1 MLAQTEMRPMQRD
14 KVLSTLRQHQTAL
27 KKLGVRSLALFG
39 SVARDEAIPSSD
51 VDILVEFEPPVTFD
65 RYMDLKFHL
74 EDQLGRKVDL
84 VSWKSLKP
92 PIRASVEEE
101 AIHVA

>member
-1 MLAQTEMRPMQRD
+1 MLAQIEMLYMQRD
-14 KVLSTLRQHQTAL
+14 IILSTLKRHQTVL

-39 SVARDEAIPSSD
+39 SVARDEATPTSD

-65 RYMDLKFHL
+65 RYMDVKFYL
-74 EDQLGRKVDL
+74 EDHLGRKVDL

-92 PIRASVEEE
+92 QIRALVEQE

>member
-1 MLAQTEMRPMQRD
+1 MLSMQRD
-14 KVLSTLRQHQTAL
+14 IILSILKQHQTEL

-39 SVARDEAIPSSD
+39 SVARDEATPASD
-51 VDILVEFEPPVTFD
+51 VDILVEFKPPVTFD
-65 RYMDLKFHL
+65 SYMDVKFYL
-74 EDQLGRKVDL
+74 EEHLGRKVDL

-92 PIRASVEEE
+92 QIRASIEQE

>member
-1 MLAQTEMRPMQRD
+1 MQRD
-14 KVLSTLRQHQTAL
+14 IILSTLKQHQIVL
-27 KKLGVRSLALFG
+27 KKLGVKSLALFG
-39 SVARDEAIPSSD
+39 SVARDEATPASD

-65 RYMDLKFHL
+65 RYMDVKFYL
-74 EDQLGRKVDL
+74 EDHLGRKVDL

-92 PIRASVEEE
+92 QIRALVEQE